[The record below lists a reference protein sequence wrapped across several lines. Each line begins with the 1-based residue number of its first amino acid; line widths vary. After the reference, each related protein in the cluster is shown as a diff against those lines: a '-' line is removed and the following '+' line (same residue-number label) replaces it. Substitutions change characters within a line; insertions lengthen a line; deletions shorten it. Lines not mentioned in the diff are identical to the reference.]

1 VPRKISP
8 QKISIARW
16 LLAAL
21 FVIAGAMHFILP
33 AAYERI
39 LPPFLPQLFL
49 SHRFAVIALTGV
61 AEIAGGLGLLWEP
74 TRRAAA
80 ISLALLL
87 IAVFPANLWMA
98 TSNTHS
104 GVAQWALWLRLPLQL
119 PLIWWALLYSKR
131 EPATIPSELPS

>member
-33 AAYERI
+33 SAYERI

-49 SHRFAVIALTGV
+49 AHRFAVIALTGV

-98 TSNTHS
+98 TSNTQS

-119 PLIWWALLYSKR
+119 PLIWWALLYARKN
-131 EPATIPSELPS
+131 

>member
-98 TSNTHS
+98 TSNTQS

-119 PLIWWALLYSKR
+119 PLIWWALLYARKN
-131 EPATIPSELPS
+131 